1 MRFNRNETVELG
13 RTLAHMKFPDQPVRI
28 VAASGGLIWRQATGG
43 RELTVIH
50 RRRHGDWTLPKG
62 KVQPGESW
70 LQCAIR
76 EVQEETGFNVEVE
89 SDAGWVCYD
98 TGEITKVVRFWNMR
112 PIGESQF
119 QSSEE
124 VMSFHW
130 LTLQEAV
137 KRLDHEGERVLVR
150 QVSGQHRAV
159 ARGS

>member
-1 MRFNRNETVELG
+1 
-13 RTLAHMKFPDQPVRI
+13 MKLPDQPVRI
-28 VAASGGLIWRQATGG
+28 VAASGGLVWRQTPGG
-43 RELTVIH
+43 RELIIIH

-76 EVQEETGFNVEVE
+76 EVREETGFNVEVE
-89 SDAGWVCYD
+89 SHAGWVCYD

-124 VMSFHW
+124 VMSVHW
-130 LTLQEAV
+130 LTPQEAI
-137 KRLDHEGERVLVR
+137 KRLDHEGEQLLIR
-150 QVSGQHRAV
+150 QVSAQHNAV

>member
-1 MRFNRNETVELG
+1 
-13 RTLAHMKFPDQPVRI
+13 MKFPDQPVRI
-28 VAASGGLIWRQATGG
+28 VAAAGGLIWRQATRG
-43 RELTVIH
+43 RELIVIH
-50 RRRHGDWTLPKG
+50 RRRHGDRTLPKG

-70 LQCAIR
+70 MQCAIR

-124 VMSFHW
+124 VMSVHW
-130 LTLQEAV
+130 LTPQEAL
-137 KRLDHEGERVLVR
+137 KRLDHEAERQLIR
-150 QVSGQHRAV
+150 QVSAQHNAV
-159 ARGS
+159 ARDS